1 MDLVRRSRALL
12 LVALGTTLAG
22 CRPAAPPLFESL
34 PPAATGVE
42 FVNRLPEDSTF
53 NILNYLYYYNG
64 GGVAVGDVNNDGLPD
79 LYFTSNLGAN
89 RLYLNRGNYR
99 FEDVTARA
107 GVADSVGWK
116 TGVTMADVNGDGWL
130 DIYVSAVSYLAMHGH
145 NVLYI
150 NNRDGTFRSE
160 LRRLEDRRHHGGRE
174 RRRVARHLRL
184 RRELPRDARP
194 QRALHQQ
201 PGRDLHRPNPGI
213 RARVRGLLHPGALLR
228 LRRRR
233 RPGHVPPQPLDPHRA
248 RHRLDRRPPGA

>member
-1 MDLVRRSRALL
+1 ML
-12 LVALGTTLAG
+12 
-22 CRPAAPPLFESL
+22 
-34 PPAATGVE
+34 E

-130 DIYVSAVSYLAMHGH
+130 DIYVSAVSYLAMHG
-145 NVLYI
+145 
-150 NNRDGTFRSE
+150 
-160 LRRLEDRRHHGGRE
+160 
-174 RRRVARHLRL
+174 
-184 RRELPRDARP
+184 

-201 PGRDLHRPNPGI
+201 PGRALPRPTPEI
-213 RARVRGLLHPGALLR
+213 RARVRGLLPPGALLR

-248 RHRLDRRPPGA
+248 RHRLDRRPPGDRKSTHLTPPH